1 MKTSNPKKNA
11 TKIALA
17 LSWDGARQPLA
28 SLPAKAR
35 TFLQAKGFSAPTPRA
50 VAQLLAGDQVAE
62 MRICWV
68 PSVAGGENVL
78 AEPFPAPGGRRVV
91 FRAVKLSRFGDF
103 LGVVYRR

>member
-1 MKTSNPKKNA
+1 
-11 TKIALA
+11 
-17 LSWDGARQPLA
+17 
-28 SLPAKAR
+28 
-35 TFLQAKGFSAPTPRA
+35 
-50 VAQLLAGDQVAE
+50 